1 MDPETPST
9 AVLLTLNIGSSS
21 VKFAVFS
28 VVLPSQ
34 RLLDGQ
40 YEERDAQLRWTV
52 FGSDAQP
59 VSRCPTTLEL
69 PDGESVRES
78 VRESVL
84 RTIFEL
90 VLTSNMTVQAVVHR
104 VVHGGGGFTGPTLID
119 GPSIVKLESYT
130 SWAPLHQPECLR
142 AIRLTKQWYPELPQ
156 IACFDTAFHH
166 TIPLEAAQFA
176 IPSWLSD
183 RGIRR
188 YGFHGLSFQSVWRKL
203 AEVEPRLAMGR
214 IIVAHLGGGSS
225 LCGMRSGRSV
235 ATTMGL
241 TPLDGIPMATRCG
254 AIDPGVVLHLLNVE
268 QMSVEQVSS
277 LLYRESGMLGVS
289 KISGDMRELLA
300 DPAASAQEAV
310 RLFVYRVAREIGAIS
325 VDLQGIDGL
334 VFTGGIGQNSH
345 EIRRLVC
352 QRLEWTGIAIDPDA
366 NLRSD
371 RCISAPG
378 SRVAVWCLHSDE
390 ESELARQAH
399 DFLQSGPA

>member
-1 MDPETPST
+1 MDPTVPNG

-28 VVLPSQ
+28 VVDPSL
-34 RLLDGQ
+34 RLLDGH
-40 YEERDAQLRWTV
+40 YEDRDSQLRWTV
-52 FGSDAQP
+52 VGSNAQP
-59 VSRCPTTLEL
+59 VSPCQMTVEL
-69 PDGESVRES
+69 RDGDTWRES
-78 VRESVL
+78 ML
-84 RTIFEL
+84 RTIFDL
-90 VLTSNMTVQAVVHR
+90 FRSNDMIVQAIVHR
-104 VVHGGGGFTGPTLID
+104 VVHGGGRFVGPTLID
-119 GPSIVKLESYT
+119 GPTIEQLESYI

-142 AIRLTKQWYPELPQ
+142 AIRLTKQWYPDLPQ

-166 TIPLEAAQFA
+166 TIPPEAAQFA
-176 IPSWLSD
+176 IPRWLSD

-225 LCGMRSGRSV
+225 LCGIAAGRSV

-241 TPLDGIPMATRCG
+241 TPLDGLPMATRCG
-254 AIDPGVVLHLLNVE
+254 AIDPGVVLHLLDVE
-268 QMSVEQVSS
+268 KMSVEQVSR

-300 DPAASAQEAV
+300 NPAASAQEAV
-310 RLFVYRVAREIGAIS
+310 RLFVCRVAREIGAIS
-325 VDLQGIDGL
+325 VDLQGIDGV
-334 VFTGGIGQNSH
+334 VFTGGIGENSH

-366 NLRSD
+366 NGRNDL
-371 RCISAPG
+371 CISAQG
-378 SRVAVWCLHSDE
+378 SRVAVWCLPSDE

-399 DFLQSGPA
+399 DLLQAASV

>member
-1 MDPETPST
+1 MDPTAPNG

-28 VVLPSQ
+28 VVDPSL
-34 RLLDGQ
+34 RLLGGHFED
-40 YEERDAQLRWTV
+40 RDSQLRWTV
-52 FGSDAQP
+52 VGSNAQP
-59 VSRCPTTLEL
+59 VSHCQMTVALR
-69 PDGESVRES
+69 DGDTWRES
-78 VRESVL
+78 IL
-84 RTIFEL
+84 RTIFDL
-90 VLTSNMTVQAVVHR
+90 FRSNDMIVRAIVHR
-104 VVHGGGGFTGPTLID
+104 VVHGGGRFVGPTLID
-119 GPSIVKLESYT
+119 GPTIEQLESYI

-142 AIRLTKQWYPELPQ
+142 AIRLTKQWYPDLPQ

-166 TIPLEAAQFA
+166 TIPAEAAQFA
-176 IPSWLSD
+176 IPRWLSD

-203 AEVEPRLAMGR
+203 AEVESRLAMGR
-214 IIVAHLGGGSS
+214 IVVAHLGGGSS
-225 LCGMRSGRSV
+225 LCGIAAGRSV

-254 AIDPGVVLHLLNVE
+254 AIDPGVILHLLDVE
-268 QMSVEQVSS
+268 KMSVEQISR

-300 DPAASAQEAV
+300 NPAVSAQEAV
-310 RLFVYRVAREIGAIS
+310 RLFVCRVAREIGAIS

-334 VFTGGIGQNSH
+334 VFTGGIGENSH

-352 QRLEWTGIAIDPDA
+352 QGLEWTGIAIDPDA
-366 NLRSD
+366 NGRNDLR
-371 RCISAPG
+371 ISAQG
-378 SRVAVWCLHSDE
+378 SRVAVWCLPSDE

-399 DFLQSGPA
+399 DLLQAGSV